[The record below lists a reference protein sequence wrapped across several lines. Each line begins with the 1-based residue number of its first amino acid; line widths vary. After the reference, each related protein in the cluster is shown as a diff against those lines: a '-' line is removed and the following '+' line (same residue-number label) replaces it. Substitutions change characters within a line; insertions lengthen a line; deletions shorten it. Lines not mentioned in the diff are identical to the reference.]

1 MEIFTHLHN
10 ITDKLN
16 YGPQSLLLSS
26 LIIMLIITVPMKL
39 LEVTIKLWR
48 FINYITGIIIIILFL
63 FFKTQDK
70 YIKYYSRI

>member
-1 MEIFTHLHN
+1 
-10 ITDKLN
+10 
-16 YGPQSLLLSS
+16 
-26 LIIMLIITVPMKL
+26 MKL